1 MSTKENKDKNGKKG
15 VGAFIGFTVLSILII
30 LVYFSYGAIFLSIT
44 NFYSIFKMNAT
55 SVDDKF
61 YKTEFPYKNIFTESD
76 VSNDWLPFRYGN
88 WLTESMAYAF
98 AKNRYYLDYV
108 LNFMGTELKGA
119 SGIKETAALII
130 GPLIMAAFIPIAY
143 FGGIISTWVGAISNI
158 SQVIPNFME
167 IIIMAIP
174 FLIPVMIYP
183 FFILF
188 STGSLAMGVGLTQ
201 SIMMIGFLFIMP
213 FMNATVRETIIDKL
227 LKNKYILLVSLFTL
241 TTINAFSLLGK
252 TEGYVSMGMTIAG
265 LLAYLIMKVFM
276 PKNL

>member
-1 MSTKENKDKNGKKG
+1 
-15 VGAFIGFTVLSILII
+15 
-30 LVYFSYGAIFLSIT
+30 
-44 NFYSIFKMNAT
+44 
-55 SVDDKF
+55 
-61 YKTEFPYKNIFTESD
+61 
-76 VSNDWLPFRYGN
+76 
-88 WLTESMAYAF
+88 
-98 AKNRYYLDYV
+98 
-108 LNFMGTELKGA
+108 
-119 SGIKETAALII
+119 
-130 GPLIMAAFIPIAY
+130 
-143 FGGIISTWVGAISNI
+143 
-158 SQVIPNFME
+158 
-167 IIIMAIP
+167 MAIP